1 MSGVLETNAEV
12 DSAVKPEE
20 AKGIKSFQTG
30 KKHFHNIM
38 PTREGQIQEAQ
49 SFEATWVQSICFLSP
64 LVPSK

>member
-1 MSGVLETNAEV
+1 VSGVLETNAEV

-38 PTREGQIQEAQ
+38 PTRGRY
-49 SFEATWVQSICFLSP
+49 
-64 LVPSK
+64 

>member
-1 MSGVLETNAEV
+1 MSGALETNAEV

-38 PTREGQIQEAQ
+38 PTRGRD
-49 SFEATWVQSICFLSP
+49 
-64 LVPSK
+64 

>member
-1 MSGVLETNAEV
+1 MSGVLESNAEV

-38 PTREGQIQEAQ
+38 PTRGGQ
-49 SFEATWVQSICFLSP
+49 FRKLKV
-64 LVPSK
+64 SKQLGF

>member
-38 PTREGQIQEAQ
+38 PTRGGQFRKLKVSRNLLGNLAIK
-49 SFEATWVQSICFLSP
+49 STLHR
-64 LVPSK
+64 